1 MRLEPQMI
9 VLKVKQTDE
18 GLAIVLNPEAQDLL
32 GAADGQSVGFQVS
45 EDGQLTIGTLDMS
58 FEARRARG
66 RAFLKR
72 YDKTFQALA
81 K

>member
-1 MRLEPQMI
+1 MLM
-9 VLKVKQTDE
+9 LKIEETE
-18 GLAIVLNPEAQDLL
+18 AGLAIVLTPEAQEIL
-32 GAADGQSVGFQVS
+32 GASAGQQIALQTT
-45 EDGQLTIGTLDMS
+45 EDGRLVIAALDMS
-58 FEARRARG
+58 FEARRERG

>member
-1 MRLEPQMI
+1 MI
-9 VLKVKQTDE
+9 VLKITQTED
-18 GLAIVLNPEAQDLL
+18 GLAILLNPEAQALL
-32 GAADGQSVGFQVS
+32 GAAEGQSVGFQVPD
-45 EDGQLTIGTLDMS
+45 EGQLTIAPLDMS

>member
-1 MRLEPQMI
+1 MI
-9 VLKVKQTDE
+9 VLKIDQTE
-18 GLAIVLNPEAQDLL
+18 KGPAILLTPEAQALL
-32 GAADGQSVGFQVS
+32 GVAIGQQVGFQVS
-45 EDGQLTIGTLDMS
+45 EDGQLSIGALDVS
-58 FEARRARG
+58 FEARRERG

>member
-1 MRLEPQMI
+1 MI
-9 VLKVKQTDE
+9 LLNIAQTDA
-18 GLAIVLNPEAQDLL
+18 GLAIVLSPEAQEVL
-32 GAADGQSVGFQVS
+32 GAAAGQQVGFDVTQNGELVIAS
-45 EDGQLTIGTLDMS
+45 LDMS
-58 FEARRARG
+58 FEARRERG

>member
-1 MRLEPQMI
+1 MI
-9 VLKVKQTDE
+9 MLKIAQTEE
-18 GLAIVLNPEAQDLL
+18 GLAILLTPEAEELL
-32 GAADGQSVGFQVS
+32 GAMAGQQISFDVS
-45 EDGQLTIGTLDMS
+45 EDGQLTLGALDMS
-58 FEARRARG
+58 FEARRQRG